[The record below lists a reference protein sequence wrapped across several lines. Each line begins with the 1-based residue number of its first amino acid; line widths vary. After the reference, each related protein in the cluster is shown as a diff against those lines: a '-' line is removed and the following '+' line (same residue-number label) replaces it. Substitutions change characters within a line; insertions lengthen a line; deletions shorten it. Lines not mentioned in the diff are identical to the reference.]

1 MVWDYFRVW
10 KVKSQYHK
18 VRKWVSMI
26 KSNMVEPRITTFG
39 TKELV
44 VMMMV
49 AAWVVVAAAVAKAT
63 AVSD

>member
-1 MVWDYFRVW
+1 
-10 KVKSQYHK
+10 
-18 VRKWVSMI
+18 MI